1 MKIVV
6 FGPDRRVGAIHDG
19 RSVVDLSLAHAKLLR
34 ERDGERH
41 AAELAA
47 ALMPADLSRFIER
60 GDSALEAATGSI
72 DYLFQRAHDRLGPR
86 GETIVH
92 PIESVRLHAPRP
104 QGARI
109 ACAGGNYA
117 DHHLAMARNRPGG
130 SKEAAELTLQ
140 GVAESIRKSGFW
152 GFWKIDRSC
161 LGPDDEVSYPAR
173 AKYFDYEGEAAIVL
187 GRQGKNI
194 RAEDWKSYV
203 WGVTLLCDWS
213 IRQTPES
220 GRMNFAMQKNFDG
233 SCSLGPCILV
243 GADAANI
250 DVTTTVRGERRQNFN
265 TGSMVF
271 SFGECLAF
279 LSRDLTLY
287 PGDIISGG
295 TGAGTAQDSSKQ
307 IGDGVLSPERFLKV
321 GDVVEVASPQ
331 IGVLR
336 NKVVKPVA

>member
-41 AAELAA
+41 AVELAA
-47 ALMPADLSRFIER
+47 ALVPADLSRFIER
-60 GDSALEAATGSI
+60 GDAALDAATGSI

-213 IRQTPES
+213 IRQTPETRPYELRDAEEFRRLLFARAVHP
-220 GRMNFAMQKNFDG
+220 GRGRCRK
-233 SCSLGPCILV
+233 
-243 GADAANI
+243 
-250 DVTTTVRGERRQNFN
+250 
-265 TGSMVF
+265 
-271 SFGECLAF
+271 
-279 LSRDLTLY
+279 Y
-287 PGDIISGG
+287 
-295 TGAGTAQDSSKQ
+295 
-307 IGDGVLSPERFLKV
+307 
-321 GDVVEVASPQ
+321 
-331 IGVLR
+331 
-336 NKVVKPVA
+336 

>member
-19 RSVVDLSLAHAKLLR
+19 SLIVGLSLAYAKLLH

-41 AAELAA
+41 ALELASA
-47 ALMPADLSRFIER
+47 SVPADLSRFIER
-60 GDSALEAATGSI
+60 GDAALDFARDSI
-72 DYLFQRAHDRLGPR
+72 DYLFHRAHDRLGPR
-86 GETIVH
+86 GDTIVH
-92 PIESVRLHAPRP
+92 PIETVHLHAPRP
-104 QGARI
+104 KRARI

-117 DHHLAMARNRPGG
+117 DHHLAMAKNRPGG
-130 SKEAAELTLQ
+130 GKEAAELTLH
-140 GVAESIRKSGFW
+140 GVAASIRSSGFW
-152 GFWKIDRSC
+152 GFWKVDRAC
-161 LGPDDEVSYPAR
+161 LGPGDELSYPAR
-173 AKYFDYEGEAAIVL
+173 ARYLDYEGEAAIVI
-187 GRQGKNI
+187 GRPGKNI
-194 RAEDWKSYV
+194 GPEDWKSHV

-213 IRQTPES
+213 IRQLPDT

-243 GADAANI
+243 GADATNI
-250 DVTTTVRGERRQNFN
+250 DVTTTVRGELRQSFN
-265 TGSMVF
+265 TRDMVF

-287 PGDIISGG
+287 PGDIVSGG
-295 TGAGTAQDSSKQ
+295 TGAGTAQDSSVQ

-336 NKVVKPVA
+336 NTVVKSAS